1 MEPNENNLFRV
12 IQEPATSS
20 GSEKRSSRS
29 RVWEK
34 VVWFTR
40 KAKGTKD
47 SKNSSP
53 EVQKNNNNTRVNCG
67 DCKSLEVGKSDYKQK
82 VRKTRSFKYLKRR
95 KVRQFGDDLCSV
107 AVEEDVNLQ
116 DCGTATGTFHD
127 FKSERRISR
136 HERATSHS
144 LLSEI
149 ARGMNSSQQKKV
161 KENVK
166 SVLSLP
172 LDDLSLNEGSVSDS
186 LSPSFPRMRRSVS
199 FSGPAYNSWPR
210 KKRTY
215 LKSSVELLSPPMK
228 QKCMSAIRKR
238 ASFNGFDSSKINV
251 KNSYL
256 SLFKGVKSTPH
267 LPQGGQIRNQNGLTI
282 GAIHFYKS
290 PAIFQKDDT
299 TLKLFQR
306 RTQPKQTDGKSVTGV
321 HCLTPGSIGEKNGE
335 TSTLLSRESDNITY
349 GIPETTE
356 KLDTNVHSNCSLSNE
371 HSCESSVTCKEQIDR
386 TNVSSSCMNNC
397 ISFHVKN
404 REVQNATIS
413 AFLLEGECSSSCIS
427 TSPVDSSDEDL
438 VKGKPLLSS
447 SAPEEMTSVHSTE
460 ENILTEDS
468 DINYTALESEATCEG
483 GLTRRTSNGSVEAM
497 DIPECYD
504 CKAPGFQNNESVLN
518 SSDSNQESSHS
529 ANVSAVVTANDEI
542 DAAIF
547 GATQCNTQRTVALSS
562 CSLPSV
568 DDSEVS
574 IVNVTHSPLC
584 SNGNLQT
591 SLTGNDM
598 IWQRKPIVNGTQFKK
613 CTEVKANCC
622 VLFLLFELIA
632 LRIVVE
638 AFAKC
643 SAIFVRMSQIREC
656 SGGKKLQGQGKVW
669 EFILSNEKR
678 A

>member
-1 MEPNENNLFRV
+1 MEPNENNLFRE
-12 IQEPATSS
+12 IQEEPTTSS

-40 KAKGTKD
+40 KAKGAKD
-47 SKNSSP
+47 SKNSPP
-53 EVQKNNNNTRVNCG
+53 EVQKNNNNTRLNCR
-67 DCKSLEVGKSDYKQK
+67 DCKTLEVGKSDCKQK

-107 AVEEDVNLQ
+107 AVEEDGNLQ

-127 FKSERRISR
+127 FNSERRISR
-136 HERATSHS
+136 NERTTSHNG

-149 ARGMNSSQQKKV
+149 ARGMNSSQQKV

-172 LDDLSLNEGSVSDS
+172 LDDLSLNEGPGSDS
-186 LSPSFPRMRRSVS
+186 LSPSFPRVRRSVS

-215 LKSSVELLSPPMK
+215 LKSSVELLSPPVK
-228 QKCMSAIRKR
+228 QKCVSAIRKR

-267 LPQGGQIRNQNGLTI
+267 LSQGGQIRNQNGLTI

-306 RTQPKQTDGKSVTGV
+306 RIQPKQTDGKTATGV
-321 HCLTPGSIGEKNGE
+321 HCLTPGSIGEK
-335 TSTLLSRESDNITY
+335 D

-356 KLDTNVHSNCSLSNE
+356 KHDTNVHSSCSLSDE
-371 HSCESSVTCKEQIDR
+371 HNCKSSTTCKKLID
-386 TNVSSSCMNNC
+386 TANVNGGCMNNC

-413 AFLLEGECSSSCIS
+413 AFLLEGECSSSCIT

-438 VKGKPLLSS
+438 IKEKPLLSS
-447 SAPEEMTSVHSTE
+447 SAPEDMTSVHYTGD
-460 ENILTEDS
+460 NTLKG
-468 DINYTALESEATCEG
+468 DINISYTVLELEGTCEG
-483 GLTRRTSNGSVEAM
+483 GLKRRTSNGSVEAM
-497 DIPECYD
+497 DIPECYG
-504 CKAPGFQNNESVLN
+504 KAPDFQSNESAVH
-518 SSDSNQESSHS
+518 SSDSYQESSHS
-529 ANVSAVVTANDEI
+529 ANASEVVPTDDKI

-547 GATQCNTQRTVALSS
+547 GATQCNTQRTVALSF

-574 IVNVTHSPLC
+574 RVDMTHTNLC
-584 SNGNLQT
+584 SSGNLQT
-591 SLTGNDM
+591 SQTGNEM
-598 IWQRKPIVNGTQFKK
+598 IWQRKPIVNGTQFKMH
-613 CTEVKANCC
+613 TEVKANCC
-622 VLFLLFELIA
+622 ILFLFFELIA
-632 LRIVVE
+632 LGIMV
-638 AFAKC
+638 
-643 SAIFVRMSQIREC
+643 
-656 SGGKKLQGQGKVW
+656 
-669 EFILSNEKR
+669 
-678 A
+678 